1 MRQGFTNIVKKSYY
15 SLCLFS
21 IYLITIL
28 ILVQGVF
35 AESLP
40 VLETSVSI
48 IGDDVYNPGDSFHII
63 AEIRNKEPEGRIDVI
78 VTYDVLDPKGVVVLS
93 NRKTVAVETISSFAE
108 EFTLPSS
115 ISEGTYQFR
124 AIVTTL
130 NGTKMSE
137 ASCSFNVMVVE
148 EGEQQIMEYIIVI
161 ALVST
166 VGGLIFEHRRVS
178 KIKVTGK
185 DFKKFINEQDEK

>member
-1 MRQGFTNIVKKSYY
+1 MRQGSANIVKKSYY

-21 IYLITIL
+21 IFLITIL

-40 VLETSVSI
+40 VLEISVSI

-78 VTYDVLDPKGVVVLS
+78 VTYDVLDSEGLVVLS

-148 EGEQQIMEYIIVI
+148 KGEQQIMEYIIVI

-178 KIKVTGK
+178 KMKVTGK
-185 DFKKFINEQDEK
+185 DFKKFINEQNEK

>member
-1 MRQGFTNIVKKSYY
+1 MRQGFINIVKKSFY

-21 IYLITIL
+21 IYLIIVL

-40 VLETSVSI
+40 VLEISVSI
-48 IGDDVYNPGDSFHII
+48 IGDDVYTPGDSFHII

-78 VTYDVLDPKGVVVLS
+78 VTYDVLDSEGSVLLS
-93 NRKTVAVETISSFAE
+93 NSKTVAVETMSSFAE

-115 ISEGTYQFR
+115 ISEGTYLFR

-137 ASCSFNVMVVE
+137 ASCSFNVRVVKE
-148 EGEQQIMEYIIVI
+148 SEQRIMEYIIVI

-178 KIKVTGK
+178 KMKVTGK
-185 DFKKFINEQDEK
+185 DFKKFINEHDEK